1 MNSSLLF
8 FGLFPIMGYLALI
21 SFGSRRSALWGALI
35 LGMLETGYT
44 VLAFGAFDYLSG
56 LALSVLAV
64 SVWASLRSEDDFYF
78 KIQGALVNV
87 VTALIMLIAFYGF
100 HRAMLL
106 DAANKYLDFTKLL
119 AERPE
124 LDKDVLVETLRVA
137 SFQLPAWLIL
147 HALLIVYSAA
157 NWGKWAWAFV
167 SVPGLFLALILGLAF
182 AEVSVLRAR

>member
-8 FGLFPIMGYLALI
+8 FGIFPIMGYLALI
-21 SFGSRRSALWGALI
+21 SFGGRRAALWGALI
-35 LGMLETGYT
+35 LGMIETGYS
-44 VLAFGAFDYLSG
+44 VLAFGALDYISCLG
-56 LALSVLAV
+56 LSVLAV

-87 VTALIMLIAFYGF
+87 VTALVMLIAFYGF

-106 DAANKYLDFTKLL
+106 DAAAKYLDFTKLL

-124 LDKDVLVETLRVA
+124 LDKDVLTETLRVA

-147 HALLIVYSAA
+147 HALLIIYAAA

-167 SVPGLFLALILGLAF
+167 CVPGLFIAMILGLAF
-182 AEVSVLRAR
+182 AEASVLRTP